1 MVLTGRLAVA
11 SSCAARRFTSAVVR
25 PLSLAIM
32 TWPLFLQTSVRMQC
46 LSKVPIM
53 VSPAKA
59 RAVLGARGSLFD
71 HAFASE
77 SASAVLAAVA
87 LPLFLLSAAQ
97 ELEQDAA

>member
-1 MVLTGRLAVA
+1 
-11 SSCAARRFTSAVVR
+11 
-25 PLSLAIM
+25 
-32 TWPLFLQTSVRMQC
+32 
-46 LSKVPIM
+46 M

-97 ELEQDAA
+97 ELEQDAAMTHVVPDIAVDGLMADPEAAFQPEAPGDLIRTPEQLQT